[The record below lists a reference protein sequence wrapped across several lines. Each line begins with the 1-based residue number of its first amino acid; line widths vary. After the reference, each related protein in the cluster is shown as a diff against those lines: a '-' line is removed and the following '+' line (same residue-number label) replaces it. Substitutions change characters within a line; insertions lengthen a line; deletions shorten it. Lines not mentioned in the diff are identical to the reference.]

1 MNILDRIK
9 NLADSRNISLAELER
24 RTGLSSGS
32 ITKWN
37 KSSPSIDKVKLI
49 ADFFNVTTDELIGS
63 EQAKETSYT
72 ETDLAK
78 MVDNAM
84 SFDGQPINDHDRE
97 VILAFLKGKYGID

>member
-9 NLADSRNISLAELER
+9 VLADSRSISLAELER

-49 ADFFNVTTDELIGS
+49 ADFFNVTTDKLIGS
-63 EQAKETSYT
+63 DQEKEVSYT

>member
-49 ADFFNVTTDELIGS
+49 ADFFNITTDELIGS
-63 EQAKETSYT
+63 EQTKETSYT

-97 VILAFLKGKYGID
+97 VIMAFLKGKYGID